1 MISNQNALLWGYGSR
16 HDNVIENGFVEERL
30 FSAKNFELLTIRA
43 ANWKTNARMLE
54 FKSTDFTLM
63 LPNILVVIF
72 FSRYYK
78 SRLQQC
84 CDTIIKGFSVG
95 WTITISWSLHFT
107 IKVFFLIFFANH
119 FVCFD
124 INLYDNNFK
133 STCYTRIW
141 WVRHIY
147 IYIICHRFLWNIM
160 RYWLRVRISMWKV
173 VYYAEE
179 TEES

>member
-1 MISNQNALLWGYGSR
+1 
-16 HDNVIENGFVEERL
+16 
-30 FSAKNFELLTIRA
+30 
-43 ANWKTNARMLE
+43 MLE

-84 CDTIIKGFSVG
+84 CDTIIKVFSVG

-119 FVCFD
+119 TSCVL
-124 INLYDNNFK
+124 IL
-133 STCYTRIW
+133 
-141 WVRHIY
+141 IY
-147 IYIICHRFLWNIM
+147 MIIIS
-160 RYWLRVRISMWKV
+160 RVRIIQ
-173 VYYAEE
+173 ERDE
-179 TEES
+179 CDTFTFT